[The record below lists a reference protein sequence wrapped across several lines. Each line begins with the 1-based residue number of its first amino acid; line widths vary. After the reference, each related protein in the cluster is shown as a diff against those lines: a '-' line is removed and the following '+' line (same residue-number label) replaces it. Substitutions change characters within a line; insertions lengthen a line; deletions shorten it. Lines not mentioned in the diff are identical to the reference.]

1 VERDSAGLPKKVFVS
16 LSLDDISAN
25 ASQDIVGDRIVGFA
39 AGAPTWAFKS
49 KSAKAGDEER
59 SDGGEEDDEE
69 DDNDEGQETCRR
81 PRATMDDVK
90 AAQATHCGG
99 MMMTTLDE
107 KHAWVLDIKPAH
119 EGDAARA
126 AKLVRAGQSDGGHM
140 STQHY

>member
-1 VERDSAGLPKKVFVS
+1 MQRDAAGLPETTFVA

-49 KSAKAGDEER
+49 KSAKASDGER
-59 SDGGEEDDEE
+59 SDDGEDDQEEDNN
-69 DDNDEGQETCRR
+69 DDQPDSSRR
-81 PRATMDDVK
+81 PRATMADVK

-99 MMMTTLDE
+99 MLLTALDE
-107 KHAWVLDIKPAH
+107 KHTWVLDIKPAH

-126 AKLVRAGQSDGGHM
+126 AKLVRAGQCDA
-140 STQHY
+140 TRAVK